1 MERPEAPMRDAADAL
16 GTAPGDPLLRD
27 ILDQPR
33 ALTAALR
40 AHAAAGPAP
49 RLLGEAE
56 RVLFS
61 GMGASLFASYPAH
74 LRLLA
79 RGTAAIWL
87 EAGELLHGAPT
98 ALRPGTLLVLV
109 SQSGRSAEVVRLL
122 DSRGGARILGVTNDA
137 TSPLAQGADV
147 YLPLMA
153 GPEEAGV
160 ATKTL
165 TCSLLVL
172 DLLTG
177 GDPGRWPPVI
187 ASLQG
192 MLAQRG
198 GWLPELLA
206 ALRPVGPVWV
216 LGRGPLLAAAAVGG
230 LMLKEAAGVHGEGL
244 SAPQFRH
251 GPLELAGPGKSALV
265 LVSPGPLGRH
275 DLDLAGEMAEAGM
288 GVVAVC
294 PEGAPRGA
302 PAAVYVLP
310 WPSASPA
317 SVVLAIQCLAHE
329 LARRQGRVPGTFS
342 RIGKVTTKE

>member
-1 MERPEAPMRDAADAL
+1 MQRCEPPMPSPAAPPAAAS
-16 GTAPGDPLLRD
+16 GDPLLRD

-33 ALTAALR
+33 ALTAALG
-40 AHAAAGPAP
+40 AHAAAGQAA

-56 RVLFS
+56 RVLWS

-79 RGTAAIWL
+79 GGTASIWL
-87 EAGELLHGAPT
+87 EAGELLHAAPT
-98 ALRPGTLLVLV
+98 ALRAGTLLVLV

-122 DSRGGARILGVTNDA
+122 ERRGGARILGLTNDA
-137 TSPLAQGADV
+137 SSPLAQGADV
-147 YLPLMA
+147 HLPLMA

-165 TCSLLVL
+165 TCSLLVC

-177 GDPGRWPPVI
+177 GDPGDWPPVI

-192 MLAQRG
+192 MLARRAT
-198 GWLPELLA
+198 WLPELLA
-206 ALRPVGPVWV
+206 VLRPVGPVWL

-294 PEGAPRGA
+294 PEGAPTAA
-302 PAAVYVLP
+302 PASVHVLP
-310 WPSASPA
+310 WPSARPA